1 MDTPAAL
8 NWAADRNV
16 VFKRTIALPNY
27 DFTGGSF
34 RMQVRDRR
42 DGGATRA
49 DLSTVTSGSAE
60 GVRLIYAG
68 TATVAAHIAAARL
81 TQAQADQL
89 GLASGTSLLL
99 SQLGIRIN
107 ETTMQAMPLGT
118 EVGDDKVLVHDLLLT
133 PSGGDEDVYA
143 RGDFTV
149 RAGVTAP

>member
-8 NWAADRNV
+8 NWVADRNV

-49 DLSTVTSGSAE
+49 SLTTVSSAAAE
-60 GVRLIYAG
+60 GVRLVYAG
-68 TATVAAHIAAARL
+68 TATVAAHIAAGRL

-89 GLASGTSLLL
+89 GLSSGTSLLL

-107 ETTMQAMPLGT
+107 KSTMQAMPVGPVL
-118 EVGDDKVLVHDLLLT
+118 GDDRTLFHDLLLT

-143 RGDFTV
+143 RGTFTV